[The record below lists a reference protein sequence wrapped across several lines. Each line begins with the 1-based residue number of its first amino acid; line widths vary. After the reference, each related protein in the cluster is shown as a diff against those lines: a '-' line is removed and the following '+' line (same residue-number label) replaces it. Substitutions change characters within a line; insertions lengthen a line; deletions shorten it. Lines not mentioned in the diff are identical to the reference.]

1 LQFLSVLA
9 VEQRC
14 ANHLKLQNSYVI
26 YIYRL
31 CQGEQVMSKPRY
43 YLLMMVSYLAL
54 VAGVCA
60 LLYVPLRGAFLANWG
75 FNMVIF
81 GALAIGIFL
90 NFRRVVVLRAEI
102 SWIEIF
108 RTGSS
113 GLSVAESPQL
123 LRPLAKHLEGMHRDR
138 FSLSALSLQTVLDG
152 IRGRMDESREISRY
166 VISLLVFLGLL
177 GTFWGL
183 LGTIGAV
190 SSVIGALEVGD
201 RDFNLMFQSMKAG
214 LQEPLQGMGTAF
226 SSSLFGL
233 GGSLVLGFLDI
244 QANHA
249 QNRFFNELEEWLSGV
264 TELVDRKTKV
274 KLEDKGLL
282 VPAGPDQT
290 QLDVLISEL
299 RRTNNHLEAKFK
311 EHLNPSDVP
320 GPDDRQ

>member
-1 LQFLSVLA
+1 
-9 VEQRC
+9 
-14 ANHLKLQNSYVI
+14 
-26 YIYRL
+26 
-31 CQGEQVMSKPRY
+31 MSNPRY
-43 YLLMMVSYLAL
+43 YLLIMVFFLAL

-60 LLYVPLRGAFLANWG
+60 FLYLPLRQAFLANWG
-75 FNMVIF
+75 FNSLIF

-90 NFRRVVVLRAEI
+90 NFRRVVVLGPEI

-108 RTGSS
+108 RTGAS

-123 LRPLAKHLEGMHRDR
+123 LRPLAKHLDGMHRDC
-138 FSLSALSLQTVLDG
+138 FSLSVLSLQTVLEG

-190 SSVIGALEVGD
+190 SSVVGGLEVGTG
-201 RDFNLMFQSMKAG
+201 DFNLMFQTMKAG
-214 LQEPLQGMGTAF
+214 LQEPLRGMGTAF

-264 TELVDRKTKV
+264 THLVDRRKKTTCGDRDNLTQADPALQ
-274 KLEDKGLL
+274 KLESLL
-282 VPAGPDQT
+282 E
-290 QLDVLISEL
+290 EL
-299 RRTNNHLEAKFK
+299 RRMNDLQAARMRE
-311 EHLNPSDVP
+311 ENPAPSIDIASD
-320 GPDDRQ
+320 DTK